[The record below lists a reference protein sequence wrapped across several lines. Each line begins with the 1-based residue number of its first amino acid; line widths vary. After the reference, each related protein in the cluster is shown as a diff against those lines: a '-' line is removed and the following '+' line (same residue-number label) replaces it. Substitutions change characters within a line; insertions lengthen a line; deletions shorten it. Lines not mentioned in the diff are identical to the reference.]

1 MKLEQ
6 EIRKIRS
13 EFPYTMKSFLEDE
26 AAVEERRGELQE
38 MIRKVREMDQKLAE
52 SIENLKRQ
60 MGKSRNGKD
69 HSTVRGCWNRSRKR
83 KRCMSEEKLKILY
96 LMQILLEETD
106 AAHPMNA
113 TQLCERMQ
121 SRYEYSYNRKTIYT
135 DIERLKTFG
144 MKIAQTKGSSFGYYV
159 EKRDFDLAE
168 LKLLVDAV
176 QSSKFITK
184 EKSEDLIR
192 KLARQTSN
200 ENAKQLQ
207 RQVFIYNRI
216 KADNDAIY
224 SNVDSI
230 HEAIQENRQIRFK
243 YCEWTVKKKLVQKKG
258 GAEYVV
264 SPWALTWDD
273 ANYYLVGF
281 DAAAGKIK
289 HYRVDKMLEIHVARE
304 RRLGKESFR
313 DFDLAAF
320 SRKTFGMYGGEDRK
334 IILEGE
340 NHLVGVVIDR
350 FGTDVMIHPH
360 KESLFYATVTV
371 TVSPQFF
378 GWLAGIGKGIRIS
391 WPEDV
396 REEYRQYL
404 QKIMDTI

>member
-1 MKLEQ
+1 M
-6 EIRKIRS
+6 
-13 EFPYTMKSFLEDE
+13 
-26 AAVEERRGELQE
+26 A
-38 MIRKVREMDQKLAE
+38 
-52 SIENLKRQ
+52 
-60 MGKSRNGKD
+60 
-69 HSTVRGCWNRSRKR
+69 
-83 KRCMSEEKLKILY
+83 EEKLKILY
-96 LMQILLEETD
+96 LMQMLLEETD
-106 AAHPMNA
+106 PAHPMNA
-113 TQLCERMQ
+113 TQLCEKMQ
-121 SRYEYSYNRKTIYT
+121 ARYDYSYNRKTIYT
-135 DIERLKTFG
+135 DIKRLQAYG
-144 MKIAQTKGSSFGYYV
+144 MKIAQIKGNSFGYYV

-289 HYRVDKMLEIHVARE
+289 HYRVDKMQEIHVARE

>member
-1 MKLEQ
+1 M
-6 EIRKIRS
+6 
-13 EFPYTMKSFLEDE
+13 
-26 AAVEERRGELQE
+26 A
-38 MIRKVREMDQKLAE
+38 
-52 SIENLKRQ
+52 
-60 MGKSRNGKD
+60 
-69 HSTVRGCWNRSRKR
+69 
-83 KRCMSEEKLKILY
+83 EEKLKILY
-96 LMQILLEETD
+96 LMQLLLEETD
-106 AAHPMNA
+106 SAHPMNA

-121 SRYEYSYNRKTIYT
+121 SRYEYSFNRKTIYA
-135 DIERLKTFG
+135 DIKRLQEFG

-192 KLARQTSN
+192 KLARLTGN

-224 SNVDSI
+224 SNVDAI
-230 HEAIQENRQIRFK
+230 HEAIQKNRQIGFK
-243 YCEWTVKKKLVQKKG
+243 YCEWTVRKELVQKKS
-258 GAEYVV
+258 GAEYMV

-273 ANYYLVGF
+273 ENYYLVAY
-281 DAAAGKIK
+281 DAAAEKIK
-289 HYRVDKMLEIHVARE
+289 HYRVDKMQEIRVTE
-304 RRLGKESFR
+304 EGRLGRENFK

-320 SRKTFGMYGGEDRK
+320 ARKTFGMYGGEDRK
-334 IILEGE
+334 ITLEGE

-360 KESLFYATVTV
+360 DQEHFHAGVTV

-378 GWLAGIGKGIRIS
+378 GWLAGIGNGIRIS
-391 WPEDV
+391 RPEDV
-396 REEYRQYL
+396 REAYKEYLRGIVDSL
-404 QKIMDTI
+404 

>member
-1 MKLEQ
+1 
-6 EIRKIRS
+6 
-13 EFPYTMKSFLEDE
+13 
-26 AAVEERRGELQE
+26 
-38 MIRKVREMDQKLAE
+38 
-52 SIENLKRQ
+52 
-60 MGKSRNGKD
+60 
-69 HSTVRGCWNRSRKR
+69 
-83 KRCMSEEKLKILY
+83 
-96 LMQILLEETD
+96 
-106 AAHPMNA
+106 
-113 TQLCERMQ
+113 MQ
-121 SRYEYSYNRKTIYT
+121 SHYEYSYNRKTIYT
-135 DIERLKTFG
+135 DIERLKTYG
-144 MKIAQTKGSSFGYYV
+144 MKIRQIKGNSFGYYV

-224 SNVDSI
+224 SNVDAI
-230 HEAIQENRQIRFK
+230 HEAIQNNRQIGFR
-243 YCEWTVKKKLVQKKG
+243 YCEWTVKKELIWKKG
-258 GAEYVV
+258 GVEYVV

-273 ANYYLVGF
+273 ENYYLVAY
-281 DAAAGKIK
+281 DAGAEKIK
-289 HYRVDKMLEIHVARE
+289 HFRVDKMQEIRVTE
-304 RRLGKESFR
+304 EGRLGKENFR
-313 DFDLAAF
+313 DFDLAAYA
-320 SRKTFGMYGGEDRK
+320 RKTFGMYGGEDRM
-334 IILEGE
+334 ITLEGE

-360 KESLFYATVTV
+360 DEEHFHAGMTV

-378 GWLAGIGKGIRIS
+378 VWLAGIGKGIRIS

-396 REEYRQYL
+396 REEYKQYL
-404 QKIMDTI
+404 QEIVENV